1 MSTPSRDPSIHD
13 EPHLQARPFEADS
26 SELKVEGRLDRE
38 ASQDVSDDSVE
49 HTVWDEIAL
58 SPELAGTAADDQLTY
73 ARWLAR
79 RMAETSWIN
88 SLWITLVVAAVA
100 GPWGVLGALTGGG
113 GGEGSASRLVLIVFI
128 GPVTEEIMKIAAA
141 LWVVEKRPY
150 LFKSLWQILFCA
162 AAGGAAFAF
171 IENLMYLYVY
181 LPEHSAKLAAWR
193 WSVCVG
199 LHMNCSFVAGVG
211 MARIWDNAV
220 RNRHRPQLWLG
231 VPWFVMAMTAHGI
244 YNGTVVVAETMGWLE
259 L

>member
-1 MSTPSRDPSIHD
+1 MSKSSRDPSIHC
-13 EPHLQARPFEADS
+13 EPHLQDGPFEADP
-26 SELKVEGRLDRE
+26 SESLLQGHLHRTPSPEV
-38 ASQDVSDDSVE
+38 ADDAVE

-58 SPELAGTAADDQLTY
+58 SPELAGTAAEDQLTY
-73 ARWLAR
+73 SHWLTR
-79 RMAETSWIN
+79 RQAETSWGK
-88 SLWITLVVAAVA
+88 SLWITLLVAAVA
-100 GPWGVLGALTGGG
+100 GPWGVIGALSGGG
-113 GGEGSASRLVLIVFI
+113 GDGSASRLMLIVLI

-220 RNRHRPQLWLG
+220 RNQHRPQLWLG

-244 YNGTVVVAETMGWLE
+244 YNGAVVVAETIGWLK

>member
-1 MSTPSRDPSIHD
+1 MSSPSRDPSILN
-13 EPHLQARPFEADS
+13 EPHLQDRPFEADP
-26 SELKVEGRLDRE
+26 SELQVERRLGSE
-38 ASQDVSDDSVE
+38 ATPDSADDAVE
-49 HTVWDEIAL
+49 HTVWEEITL
-58 SPELAGTAADDQLTY
+58 SPELAGTAAEDQLTY
-73 ARWLAR
+73 ARWLTQR
-79 RMAETSWIN
+79 QAETSWLK
-88 SLWITLVVAAVA
+88 SLWVMLLVAVVA

-113 GGEGSASRLVLIVFI
+113 GGESASRLVLIVLV
-128 GPVTEEIMKIAAA
+128 GPITEEIMKIAAA

-220 RNRHRPQLWLG
+220 RNQHRPQLWLG